1 MSSRL
6 SPKIE
11 QLGPY
16 ELVRRLATGGMAEV
30 YEARRV
36 GPHGFSKRFALK
48 RILPQLAGDAR
59 LVQMFCNEAR
69 LHAALSHPNL
79 VEVVDFGEDQGAL
92 FIVMELASG
101 LSCADLLS
109 AIAARRRTVELGP
122 ALFIAREILAG
133 LSYAHEFCD
142 EAGRLLSLVHR
153 DVAPNNILIARSGRV
168 LLADFGIVRSAE
180 FDLRTAAGEIKGKVG
195 YISAEQALGAP
206 VDARSDLF
214 SVAVVLAELLLGE
227 PLFPGRTELEILSSL
242 HAGDVRTLERATH
255 VPDALKALLCGA
267 LARDPSQRPA
277 SAREFLT
284 QLEVIGRE
292 HDALIGADEF
302 TLWLADLGLVSL
314 KSGVESKR
322 GSDVQAWS
330 SEAPTVSVGPE
341 PIALRVASPPPAA
354 PPNASPSPTDAGPW
368 YRIRRPGGTIVG
380 PLTLAR
386 LLEMIATARAG
397 ADTEVSRSGAPFL
410 PLSAVHELGRLAAR
424 APYRFF
430 DPIALFASERH
441 AVDRNSLA
449 WHLFRYVA
457 TRKTGLVCVRSGR
470 DQQRMYLVS
479 GVPAGSSSTEPDDLL
494 GATLVRSGLV
504 TQTALDATLEA
515 GHRAGTPLGEAL
527 IGANLLSQ
535 EQLLRYLGE
544 QRARRLAALLAFR
557 EGDLCFVDGAKS
569 GDEALALPSSA
580 TAFVA
585 DAVRSSY
592 PVEELR
598 ALLAGFDPAQYF
610 GGNGAPALECRPI
623 LHLQRSLLGLT

>member
-1 MSSRL
+1 
-6 SPKIE
+6 
-11 QLGPY
+11 
-16 ELVRRLATGGMAEV
+16 
-30 YEARRV
+30 
-36 GPHGFSKRFALK
+36 
-48 RILPQLAGDAR
+48 
-59 LVQMFCNEAR
+59 
-69 LHAALSHPNL
+69 
-79 VEVVDFGEDQGAL
+79 
-92 FIVMELASG
+92 
-101 LSCADLLS
+101 
-109 AIAARRRTVELGP
+109 
-122 ALFIAREILAG
+122 
-133 LSYAHEFCD
+133 
-142 EAGRLLSLVHR
+142 
-153 DVAPNNILIARSGRV
+153 
-168 LLADFGIVRSAE
+168 
-180 FDLRTAAGEIKGKVG
+180 
-195 YISAEQALGAP
+195 
-206 VDARSDLF
+206 
-214 SVAVVLAELLLGE
+214 
-227 PLFPGRTELEILSSL
+227 
-242 HAGDVRTLERATH
+242 VRTLERAAH
-255 VPDALKALLCGA
+255 VPEALKAILRGA
-267 LARDPSQRPA
+267 LAQDPSLRPG
-277 SAREFLT
+277 SAREFLA
-284 QLEVIGRE
+284 QLEEIGRE

-302 TLWLADLGLVSL
+302 SLWLADLGLVSL

-322 GSDVQAWS
+322 GSDVQAWT
-330 SEAPTVSVGPE
+330 SEAPTLNVGPE
-341 PIALRVASPPPAA
+341 PIAPPVASSLVAA
-354 PPNASPSPTDAGPW
+354 PPSASPADAGPW

-479 GVPAGSSSTEPDDLL
+479 GVPAASSSTEPDDLL
-494 GATLVRSGLV
+494 GAGLVRAGLV
-504 TQTALDATLEA
+504 TQAALDATLEA

-527 IGANLLSQ
+527 LNANLLSQ
-535 EQLLRYLGE
+535 EQLLRCLSE

-592 PVEELR
+592 PVEELK

-610 GGNGAPALECRPI
+610 GGNGSPALECRPI
-623 LHLQRSLLGLT
+623 LHLQRSLLGLTEEEAHAFDRAASGVSPSAILKRAKRHGPDAESAALRAFFLGLSCGAFSMAFGR